1 MRPQLLLAFCCV
13 QFFYSTIQAQVI
25 NAYAQI
31 TGVAGTTLTVANVNQ
46 TPHNFVVGEYAVVMQ
61 MQDNVLGNN
70 SNTASF
76 GSIGT
81 IQSAGLYEIRQI
93 TAINGNTTA
102 GFSSAAPTTITV
114 NSLANTYNTGTNS
127 RVQLVSFRLMSA
139 TNYTTTGNITALAWN
154 GNIGGVVAFMVGGTL
169 TLNHNISANAAGF
182 TGGARSNN
190 NNGTQ
195 CAVANTNLYRG
206 NDANTGFKG
215 ESIYRN
221 TTNTYNNSRAPIT
234 NGGGGGVHHN
244 SGGGGGS
251 NYTAGGNGGNGYNGT
266 AAGCTANPAPGMGGL
281 TLSAHVSANRI
292 FMGGG
297 GGGGQQN
304 DSNGSRGGNGGGIV
318 LIKAT
323 TIQTTGAC
331 GGRSITA
338 NGENG
343 PNTTGGGNDGAG
355 GGGGGGSIIFWV
367 DNWVINGACPL
378 TISGNGGNGGTSIV
392 GTYHS
397 GGGGGGQGVV
407 IYNGAQPT
415 TNITTTTN
423 NGTGGCNNNSNPCT
437 NAASPGAGVNGAG
450 VLNGAN
456 TNNPLPVELLSLTA
470 RALNHHTAK
479 IEWSTASE
487 QSASHF
493 TIQRSSNGIDW
504 VDVCTRNASGFSNIV
519 RHYNCVDAGLGSGIF
534 YFKLVQHDLNGQSR
548 SYGPV
553 TVEIAPQKAEIK
565 LYPNPA
571 ELELFVETDFDIQ
584 NISIY
589 SIDGKLVQVLQG
601 NQSPTQRI
609 SLEQLRSGMF
619 LIVISDSFGNTYFER
634 LIKE

>member
-1 MRPQLLLAFCCV
+1 MHLMLLLAFCCV
-13 QFFYSTIQAQVI
+13 QLLYSSSQAQVI

-31 TGVAGTTLTVANVNQ
+31 TGITGTTLNVANVNQ
-46 TPHNFVVGEYAVVMQ
+46 TAHNFVVGEYAIVMQ
-61 MQDNVLGNN
+61 MQDDVLGD
-70 SNTASF
+70 NTNAITF
-76 GSIGT
+76 GDLGSIA
-81 IQSAGLYEIRQI
+81 SAGLYEIREI
-93 TAINGNTTA
+93 TAVNGNSTL
-102 GFSSAAPTTITV
+102 GFSSGAPTTITV
-114 NSLANTYNTGTNS
+114 SSLINTYNTGSNS
-127 RVQLVSFRLMSA
+127 RVQLISFRLLSP
-139 TNYTTTGNITALAWN
+139 TDYTTTGNIAALSWN

-169 TLNHNISANAAGF
+169 TLNHSISANAAGF
-182 TGGARSNN
+182 VGGARSNN
-190 NNGTQ
+190 SSGTQ
-195 CAVANTNLYRG
+195 CVAANVSLYRA

-221 TTNTYNNSRAPIT
+221 TTNTYNNQRGKIL

-244 SGGGGGS
+244 SGGGGGG
-251 NYTAGGNGGNGYNGT
+251 NYTAGGNGGNGYNGS
-266 AAGCTANPAPGMGGL
+266 AAGCTANPAPGIGGISL
-281 TLSAHVSANRI
+281 ASHISSSRV

-304 DSNGSRGGNGGGIV
+304 NSASTPGGNGGGIV
-318 LIKAT
+318 LIKAG
-323 TIQTTGAC
+323 TITTGC
-331 GGRSITA
+331 GGSVSITA
-338 NGENG
+338 NGSSAS
-343 PNTTGGGNDGAG
+343 NTTGSQNDGGG
-355 GGGGGGSIIFWV
+355 GGGGGGSIVFWV
-367 DNWVINGACPL
+367 DNWNVLGSCPL
-378 TISGNGGNGGTSIV
+378 TISGNGGNGGSSLV

-487 QSASHF
+487 QGASHF
-493 TIQRSSNGIDW
+493 TIQRSSNGFDW
-504 VDVCTRNASGFSNIV
+504 VDVCNRNASGSSNIV
-519 RHYNCVDAGLGSGIF
+519 RQYNCVDAELGSGIF
-534 YFKLVQHDLNGQSR
+534 YFRLIQFDLNGQSR
-548 SYGPV
+548 SFGPV

-571 ELELFVETDFDIQ
+571 ELDLFIEADFEIQ

-589 SIDGKLVQVLQG
+589 SVDGKLVQSLNG
-601 NQSPTQRI
+601 NQSPFQRI
-609 SLEQLRSGMF
+609 SLEQLRSGMY
-619 LIVISDSFGNTYFER
+619 LIGISDSFGNTTFER
-634 LIKE
+634 LIRE